1 MSSYRI
7 TSRYAKS
14 LLTLAIERK
23 SLEAVYGDVLSI
35 NKIIADNRELSV
47 MLKSPLLT
55 PDRKVAVLK
64 KIFEGKINELTYM
77 FLTLLTTKGREAHL
91 FDIFNAFI
99 QQYKTLRGITTVTV
113 TSATKLDATTVQN
126 IVTGVKA
133 KDGLNE
139 IDLKEVIDE
148 SLIGG
153 YVVEYNN
160 KQIDTSVSRQ
170 LHKMRQLVED
180 GTFTKQY

>member
-35 NKIIADNRELSV
+35 SKIIADNRELAV

-64 KIFEGKINELTYM
+64 KIFEGKINELTYL
-77 FLTLLTTKGREAHL
+77 FLTLLTNKGRESHL
-91 FDIFNAFI
+91 VDIFNAFI
-99 QQYKTLRGITTVTV
+99 QQYKSLRGITSVKL
-113 TSATKLDATTVQN
+113 TSAVKLDAVTVQN
-126 IVTGVKA
+126 IVSGIKA
-133 KDGLNE
+133 KDGLSE
-139 IDLKEVIDE
+139 IDLNEVIDE

-153 YVVEYNN
+153 YIVEYNN

-170 LHKMRQLVED
+170 LHKMRQVVED
-180 GTFTKQY
+180 DSYVKQI